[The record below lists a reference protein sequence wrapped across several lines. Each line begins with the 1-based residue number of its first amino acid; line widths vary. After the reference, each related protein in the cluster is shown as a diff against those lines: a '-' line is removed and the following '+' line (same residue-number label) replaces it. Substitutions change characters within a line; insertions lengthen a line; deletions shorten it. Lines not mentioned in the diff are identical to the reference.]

1 MSPAAEDDFR
11 TRIAAAAL
19 NAYAGTETA
28 WAMSEGDIRRKDW
41 LEIADAV
48 IRELDANYVVVPKPR
63 TLADVLKT
71 SKHQWSGITPQEQQG

>member
-1 MSPAAEDDFR
+1 MNDDDLR

-28 WAMSEGDIRRKDW
+28 WDMSEGDVRRKDW

-48 IRELDANYVVVPKPR
+48 IRELTLDKEFGCPSSDPRHGCRCSHRYVTEWVP
-63 TLADVLKT
+63 AD
-71 SKHQWSGITPQEQQG
+71 E